1 MTKVHVTL
9 TEHARSDG
17 AVKLRI
23 KRLIADLGMQHINER
38 RFARFGV
45 LSGDIDLA
53 LLPKLRTL
61 DAVEAVECDQERTGC

>member
-9 TEHARSDG
+9 TEQARSDG
-17 AVKLRI
+17 AVKQRL
-23 KRLIADLGMQHINER
+23 KCLIAELGMQHINER

-53 LLPKLRTL
+53 QLPKLRTL
-61 DAVEAVECDQERTGC
+61 EAVEAVECDQDRAGC